1 LQKTYPTMVADKD
14 DSESD
19 EALIAAIRNDPA
31 EFSKLYRRYAARL
44 YRYLY
49 GRVGNLGDAED
60 LTSQVF
66 IEVLEALPRYQA
78 QNKFPA
84 WLFTIARRRA
94 ADYHRNKASTAPM
107 EWLGDLP
114 SSFDDPQAN
123 LITNQALEKLAQ
135 LYGSL
140 DEDKQELLRLR
151 YAAELSYKEIGQLT
165 QRSEAAAGMAIRRIL
180 QWLKE
185 HWEAENE

>member
-1 LQKTYPTMVADKD
+1 MQKTYPSMIAEKD

-19 EALIAAIRNDPA
+19 EALIAAIRKDPA

-49 GRVGNLGDAED
+49 GRVGNLRDAED

-107 EWLGDLP
+107 EWLGDHP
-114 SSFDDPQAN
+114 SPIDDP
-123 LITNQALEKLAQ
+123 LEDMISHQALEKLAR
-135 LYGSL
+135 LYGNL

-165 QRSEAAAGMAIRRIL
+165 QRSEAATGMAIRRIL

-185 HWEAENE
+185 QWEVGNE